1 MTTVL
6 RDFPIHGRLRFTWP
20 WLPLWTA
27 AALIAIFMHGP
38 MPLYSTRALAVA
50 WDMWVHGHW
59 LVPHLNGAPYSE
71 KAPLLFWLINAGW
84 FAFGVND
91 IWPRILEV
99 SFGATQ
105 LVLVASLAMRL
116 FPDRPKVARITP
128 WLLLGLGYAFLF
140 SLQVMYDVLLS
151 VWVLA
156 ALLCL
161 TPNAKRVEPRWV
173 LFGLC
178 IGLGLLTKGPV
189 MLLHAL
195 FPWLL
200 GPLWNDWA
208 RQHRSRWYLRGFF
221 AVLLAVAILLAWAI
235 PAGYAGG
242 EAYRHR
248 LFFTQTAGRAVHA
261 FEHAAPFWWYL
272 PVIPA
277 LLFPVSA
284 WPRAWVALAKMRR
297 PWPPGIRFALCWV
310 IPAMLAFSIVSGK
323 QPYYP
328 LPEYAGAMLLF
339 AGAVS
344 LLEDTRPRLAKT
356 RWLGTWLL
364 GAVAAMLGILLLVLP
379 ILIGHG
385 PLRGEW
391 LDSISQ
397 HCAIFGLVFLLVSV
411 LLFVGQRHGNDAQ
424 SIGFAGLI
432 GAVALSA
439 LFTVSMW
446 QNFDMRPTAQLLR
459 EAEDAGRAVGYEGN
473 YDGQF
478 DFAGRLK
485 QPLDTLASDQ
495 SVQAFTRMHPDGL
508 IVTGQETLTV
518 ADLRYARLIQPF
530 RSSWIIVW
538 SANVLATLRAGDLP
552 PTPSHSA
559 ALYQVDRWRS
569 SHLFTNPRDMVM

>member
-1 MTTVL
+1 MTTAL
-6 RDFPIHGRLRFTWP
+6 RDFLIHERLRFMWP
-20 WLPLWTA
+20 WLPLWIA
-27 AALIAIFMHGP
+27 SALLAIFLHGP
-38 MPLYSTRALAVA
+38 MPLYSTRTLAVA
-50 WDMWVHGHW
+50 WGMWVHGHW
-59 LVPHLNGAPYSE
+59 IVPHLNGAPYSE

-84 FAFGVND
+84 FVFGVND

-99 SFGATQ
+99 GFGATQ
-105 LVLVASLAMRL
+105 LVLVALLAMRL
-116 FPDRPKVARITP
+116 FPDRLRVARITP

-140 SLQVMYDVLLS
+140 SLQVMYDVLLA

-161 TPNAKRVEPRWV
+161 TSKTKRVEPRWV

-208 RQHRSRWYLRGFF
+208 QQNKSRWYLRGFF
-221 AVLLAVAILLAWAI
+221 ATLLAAAILLAWAI

-284 WPRAWVALAKMRR
+284 WPRAWLAVAKMQR
-297 PWPPGIRFALCWV
+297 PWPAGIRFALCWV
-310 IPAMLAFSIVSGK
+310 IPAMLAFSFISGK

-328 LPEYAGAMLLF
+328 LPEYAGAMLLV

-344 LLEDTRPRLAKT
+344 LLEGKRPDLANSY
-356 RWLGTWLL
+356 WLGTWLL
-364 GAVAAMLGILLLVLP
+364 GALAGTFGIVLLILP
-379 ILIGHG
+379 ILIGHDL
-385 PLRGEW
+385 LRGEW
-391 LDSISQ
+391 LNSASQ
-397 HCAIFGLVFLLVSV
+397 HSGIFGVVFLLMAV
-411 LLFVGQRHGNDAQ
+411 LLLAGRSHGNDAPR
-424 SIGFAGLI
+424 IGLAGLI

-446 QNFDMRPTAQLLR
+446 QNFDMRPTAHLLSV
-459 EAEDAGRAVGYEGN
+459 AEHAGKAIGYEGT

-478 DFAGRLK
+478 DFAGRLA
-485 QPLDTLASDQ
+485 QPINILADDQ
-495 SVQAFTRMHPDGL
+495 SIQAFAHKHPDGVV
-508 IVTGQETLTV
+508 VTRPEKLTPT
-518 ADLRYARLIQPF
+518 DLHEALLIQPF
-530 RSSWIIVW
+530 RSSWVVVW
-538 SANVLATLRAGDLP
+538 TAKVLASIRARDPLP
-552 PTPSHSA
+552 KPPHPA
-559 ALYQVDRWRS
+559 KLYQLDRWRS
-569 SHLFTNPRDMVM
+569 SHLFANQLM